1 MRHRKDSRK
10 LSRQR
15 SHRKAMLIN
24 MAKNLFIYQS
34 IKTTLA
40 KAKESRRLVEHL
52 ITLGKKDTLYSR
64 REAYSVLTDRTL
76 VKKLF
81 LEVAPLFKERKG
93 GFTRIVRLNNR
104 AGDGASIVILELV
117 EKIKK
122 EEKPK
127 TVKEKTKE
135 EKPIKDI
142 PKREEKPEVQHPKE
156 DKLKEEKPKEG
167 KPKEEKPKEQGA
179 KPVTELRVEKAEPKK
194 KPGFMEGIRKL
205 FKK

>member
-1 MRHRKDSRK
+1 MRHRKDGRR

-52 ITLGKKDTLYSR
+52 ITLGKKDTLHSR
-64 REAYSVLTDRTL
+64 REVYSVLTDRTL

-81 LEVAPLFKERKG
+81 LEIAPLFKDRKG

-104 AGDGASIVILELV
+104 VGDGASIVILELV

-135 EKPIKDI
+135 EKP
-142 PKREEKPEVQHPKE
+142 EAQHPKE
-156 DKLKEEKPKEG
+156 DKLKEEKPKE
-167 KPKEEKPKEQGA
+167 EKPKEQSD
-179 KPVTELRVEKAEPKK
+179 KPVTELPKKKEEPKK